1 MNIKNVTVAG
11 AGVLGSQI
19 AYQTAYKG
27 FPVKIWVRS
36 EGSIERAKPKLAS
49 LHQTYLDT
57 LEAMKTDPSAYCRGL
72 ADTPD
77 LSAEQIDALKARA
90 QRAYES
96 LSFTTSFEEAAQNAD
111 LVIEAIAENLAEKD
125 AFYKA
130 LAPHLPQKTILA
142 TNSSTLLPSAIAPFT
157 GRPEK
162 FLALHFANQIW
173 RNNTAE
179 IMGHPGTDPAAFQE
193 VVDFAAAIGMVPL
206 ELHKEQ
212 PGYILNSLL
221 VPFLSAA
228 EALYAN
234 GVADP
239 PDHRQDLDARHRRA
253 PGPLPHPRHRGPH
266 HRLQHR
272 GDEPPGQRPLRHP
285 RQDRRAAQG
294 EDRRGQ
300 DRRGRRRGV
309 LRVPVAAGGA
319 ELASK
324 VPVVSKGAQL
334 PRPPSEACGS
344 AGFSVADTVGEVR
357 TS

>member
-49 LHQTYLDT
+49 LHQIYLDT

-142 TNSSTLLPSAIAPFT
+142 TNSSTLLPSAIAPLPAGPRSSWRCT
-157 GRPEK
+157 LPTRSGATTRPRSW
-162 FLALHFANQIW
+162 A
-173 RNNTAE
+173 T
-179 IMGHPGTDPAAFQE
+179 PA
-193 VVDFAAAIGMVPL
+193 PT
-206 ELHKEQ
+206 
-212 PGYILNSLL
+212 
-221 VPFLSAA
+221 
-228 EALYAN
+228 
-234 GVADP
+234 
-239 PDHRQDLDARHRRA
+239 
-253 PGPLPHPRHRGPH
+253 
-266 HRLQHR
+266 
-272 GDEPPGQRPLRHP
+272 
-285 RQDRRAAQG
+285 
-294 EDRRGQ
+294 
-300 DRRGRRRGV
+300 
-309 LRVPVAAGGA
+309 
-319 ELASK
+319 
-324 VPVVSKGAQL
+324 
-334 PRPPSEACGS
+334 RPPSRRSWTLRPPS
-344 AGFSVADTVGEVR
+344 AWCRSSCTRSSPA